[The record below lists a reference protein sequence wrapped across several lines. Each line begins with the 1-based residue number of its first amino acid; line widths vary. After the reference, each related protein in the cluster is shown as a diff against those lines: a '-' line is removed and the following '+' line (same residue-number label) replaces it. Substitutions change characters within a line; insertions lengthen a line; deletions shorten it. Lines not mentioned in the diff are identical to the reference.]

1 MSKSLVRH
9 LYIFLAHLGGF
20 GLLAM
25 GIVDSSIFLFF
36 PLGNDLLFIAMTV
49 RNHKMM
55 PYYAVM
61 AAIGSVIGCISVD
74 VPSRKGGEKGLE
86 KSVPRRYLP
95 YIKKGV
101 QKRAGWAVAFASLM
115 PPPFPFTAFVAAAAG
130 LQYSRRR
137 LFAVIAA
144 SRLTRFLIEGAIAI
158 LIGRR
163 LLRWARSPVL
173 EYVVI
178 ALIVIAIVGSV
189 PLLIGWIK
197 RGKKPT
203 SQLGQGSSAA

>member
-9 LYIFLAHLGGF
+9 LFQFFLHLGGF

-25 GIVDSSIFLFF
+25 GIVDSSIFMFF

-61 AAIGSVIGCISVD
+61 A
-74 VPSRKGGEKGLE
+74 
-86 KSVPRRYLP
+86 VPRRYLP

-115 PPPFPFTAFVAAAAG
+115 PPPFPFTLFVAAAAG

-173 EYVVI
+173 EYFVI
-178 ALIVIAIVGSV
+178 ALIIIGIVGTV

-197 RGKKPT
+197 RGKKAT
-203 SQLGQGSSAA
+203 SQPGQGSSAA

>member
-1 MSKSLVRH
+1 
-9 LYIFLAHLGGF
+9 
-20 GLLAM
+20 
-25 GIVDSSIFLFF
+25 
-36 PLGNDLLFIAMTV
+36 
-49 RNHKMM
+49 MM
-55 PYYAVM
+55 LYYAVM
-61 AAIGSVIGCISVD
+61 ATIGSVIGCISVD

-115 PPPFPFTAFVAAAAG
+115 PPPFPFTAVVAAAAG

-137 LFAVIAA
+137 LFAVIGA
-144 SRLTRFLIEGAIAI
+144 SRLARFLIEGAIAI

-173 EYVVI
+173 EYFVI
-178 ALIVIAIVGSV
+178 ALIIIAIVGSV

-197 RGKKPT
+197 RGKKAT
-203 SQLGQGSSAA
+203 SRPGQGSSAT

>member
-49 RNHKMM
+49 RNHRMM
-55 PYYAVM
+55 LYYAVM
-61 AAIGSVIGCISVD
+61 ATIGSVIGCISVD

-115 PPPFPFTAFVAAAAG
+115 PPPFPFTAVVAAAAG

-163 LLRWARSPVL
+163 LLRWASSPVL

-178 ALIVIAIVGSV
+178 ALIIIAIVGSV

-197 RGKKPT
+197 RGKKTT
-203 SQLGQGSSAA
+203 SQRGQESSSA